1 MNERQ
6 ARWNDRHAKGEETH
20 GFRPSKTLERAVRDE
35 PPGVA
40 LDVACGSGRHA
51 IYLAEKG
58 FHVVALDYAEAGIE
72 AMMAEARRRG
82 VDDLVEPDAADVESD
97 EFTLDAGRF
106 DVVCDFFFLH
116 RPLLPKLRD
125 AVAPGGLFV
134 AAIHV
139 ESPEKA
145 AGHRFLLAPGE
156 LRKTVES
163 WGYDIL
169 YSSEGA
175 TDGNDHATAEIV
187 ARRPG

>member
-6 ARWNDRHAKGEETH
+6 TRWNDRHARGEETH
-20 GFRPSKTLERAVRDE
+20 GFSPSPLLDRAIAEE

-51 IYLAEKG
+51 IRLAEKG
-58 FHVVALDYAEAGIE
+58 FHVVALDYAQAGLDV
-72 AMMAEARRRG
+72 MMTEARRRS
-82 VDDLVEPDAADVESD
+82 VDELLEPTLADIESED
-97 EFTLDAGRF
+97 FRLDAGRF

-125 AVAPGGLFV
+125 SVAPGGLFV

-139 ESPEKA
+139 ESPENA
-145 AGHRFLLAPGE
+145 AGHGFLLSPGE
-156 LRKTVES
+156 LKKTVAS
-163 WGYDIL
+163 WGFDIL
-169 YSSEGA
+169 YSNEG
-175 TDGNDHATAEIV
+175 TTNGHPHATAEII